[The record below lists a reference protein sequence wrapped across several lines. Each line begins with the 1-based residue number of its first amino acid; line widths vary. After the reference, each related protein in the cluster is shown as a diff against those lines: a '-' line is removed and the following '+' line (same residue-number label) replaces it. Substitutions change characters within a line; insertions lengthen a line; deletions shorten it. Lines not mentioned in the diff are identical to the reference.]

1 MDLFL
6 FGSTRTVVEMG
17 RLERLAFNAAFNEL
31 DLNLYWNVAT
41 YCKLTELSSSPESL
55 MALVGDEWATG
66 LAEEVLECK
75 QEHLA
80 AYLQGGIAP
89 REGVL
94 DTISFCK
101 QEGVRLGWATDSPA
115 EHVHMILEA
124 TIGLSDNTFDKV
136 FTLEDLPARQ
146 PDTGVYPFVI
156 DQFDC
161 SAGSV
166 VAVEDTTLNQ
176 SSALMAGIQCYLY
189 PGEYSSVDRDILLTR
204 DLRRTVEVAH
214 QSWAYKSRQSQ
225 NTSRESIAA

>member
-1 MDLFL
+1 MYLFL
-6 FGSTRTVVEMG
+6 FGSTGTIVEMG

-41 YCKLTELSSSPESL
+41 YFKLNELSSSPESL

-75 QEHLA
+75 QEHLT

-94 DTISFCK
+94 DTVRFCK
-101 QEGVRLGWATDSPA
+101 REGIRLGWATDSPA
-115 EHVHMILEA
+115 EHVQMILEA
-124 TIGLSDNTFDKV
+124 TTGLSDNTFDKV
-136 FTLEDLPARQ
+136 FTLEDLPARK
-146 PDTGVYPFVI
+146 PDAGVYPFVI
-156 DQFDC
+156 DKFDC

-166 VAVEDTTLNQ
+166 VAVEDTPLNQ